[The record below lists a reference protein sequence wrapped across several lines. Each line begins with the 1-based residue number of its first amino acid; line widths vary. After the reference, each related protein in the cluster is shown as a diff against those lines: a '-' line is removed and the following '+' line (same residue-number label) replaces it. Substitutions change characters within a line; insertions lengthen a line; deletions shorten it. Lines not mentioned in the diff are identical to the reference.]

1 MEQEV
6 GGMEMSGDE
15 KKDPVQKV
23 KDEFNP
29 RIKVLSGIQITGSTY
44 DSMCYQIADARA
56 LSAALAEL
64 IERVPFAEWACLG
77 LDLDR
82 SRVLERFRDRR
93 CETCGSYDRNLLYWP
108 CDDGPSEWHRPADG

>member
-1 MEQEV
+1 MTTEHE
-6 GGMEMSGDE
+6 
-15 KKDPVQKV
+15 DPVQKV

-56 LSAALAEL
+56 LSSALAML
-64 IERVPFAEWACLG
+64 VERVPFSEWARLG
-77 LDLDR
+77 LDQER
-82 SRVLERFRDRR
+82 SKVMEGFKDRR

-108 CDDGPSEWHRPADG
+108 CDDGPSVWHRPVE